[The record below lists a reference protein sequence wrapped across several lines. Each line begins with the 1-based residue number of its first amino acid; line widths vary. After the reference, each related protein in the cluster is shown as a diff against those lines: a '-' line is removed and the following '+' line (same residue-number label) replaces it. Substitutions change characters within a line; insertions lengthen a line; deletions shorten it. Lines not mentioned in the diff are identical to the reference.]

1 MPSSRSPRRSAV
13 AVLVAALVVTTGTAV
28 AVAAPSWG
36 PADTSADAAADALP
50 TGGIQFGAAASPPP
64 TSPAPPPPTTPP
76 SSTPPPSTPPPTGTS
91 RPEDFGA
98 RGDGVTDDTA
108 ALQRAFDAART
119 GTTVVLA
126 AGRTYA
132 HSAVLHLRTAG
143 LHLTGPGTLLATA
156 EATSSVWI
164 EADDVLVDG
173 GVVVRTATTTRRWEA
188 WEQMGLRIVGRS
200 GVVLRSVTVDGS
212 AAAGI
217 YVGNGAT
224 AFVLDHV
231 TVQNTRADGIH
242 VTAGANHGTVTS
254 PTVRD
259 SGDDGV
265 AVVSYAQDGT
275 PCHDITVV
283 SPTVLGT
290 AWGRGLSVVGGTRIT
305 ETDIDVRNTSAAA
318 VYVASEGAP
327 WFTTAAQQVLIS
339 GGSIT
344 GANSDT
350 TVDHGAVFVLSG
362 RRGIVPADVTVSDL
376 RITGTR
382 ASASR
387 NLGVITYGDA
397 PSDVLFSD
405 IAISGGPRL
414 AYQGNTPA
422 SAYRLVGVTHD
433 GVTVPVSG

>member
-1 MPSSRSPRRSAV
+1 MSVSRFTPARAV
-13 AVLVAALVVTTGTAV
+13 AVVLAAAVVTGSAV

-36 PADTSADAAADALP
+36 SPDAPSAPTAGSGYP
-50 TGGIQFGAAASPPP
+50 TGAIRFGTTSGPTASPPP
-64 TSPAPPPPTTPP
+64 PTPPGPTASPTPPTAV
-76 SSTPPPSTPPPTGTS
+76 ST
-91 RPEDFGA
+91 PEDFGA
-98 RGDGVTDDTA
+98 RGDGSTDDTA
-108 ALQRAFDAART
+108 ALQRAFDATSAGAT
-119 GTTVVLA
+119 LLLG

-132 HSAVLHLRTAG
+132 HSGVLHLRTKG
-143 LHLTGPGTLLATA
+143 LHLTGRGTLLATA

-173 GVVVRTATTTRRWEA
+173 GVVVRTATTTRRWDA

-200 GVVLRSVTVDGS
+200 GVVVRSVTVDGS

-242 VTAGANHGTVTS
+242 MTGGANHGTVTS

-275 PCHDITVV
+275 PCHDISVV

-290 AWGRGLSVVGGTRIT
+290 TWGRGLSVVGGTRIT

-327 WFTTAAQQVLIS
+327 WFTAAAEQVLVS

-344 GANSDT
+344 GANTST
-350 TVDHGAVFVLSG
+350 TVDHGAVLVLSG
-362 RRGIVPADVTVSDL
+362 RTGVVPRDVTVQGL
-376 RITGTR
+376 RVAATR

-397 PSDVLFSD
+397 PSTVTFSD
-405 IAISGGPRL
+405 IAISGGPRT
-414 AYQGNTPA
+414 AYQGNTPS
-422 SAYRLVGVTHD
+422 SAFRLVRVTHD
-433 GVTVPVSG
+433 GVVVPVGG

>member
-1 MPSSRSPRRSAV
+1 MPASRLPRARVIAVASAV
-13 AVLVAALVVTTGTAV
+13 VAVTCTAV

-36 PADTSADAAADALP
+36 AADVPSDVAVTAAP
-50 TGGIQFGAAASPPP
+50 IGAIRFATTGPP
-64 TSPAPPPPTTPP
+64 TAGPTAVPTAGPTAPP
-76 SSTPPPSTPPPTGTS
+76 SSTTPTPPSGTTT

-98 RGDGVTDDTA
+98 RGDGSTDDTA
-108 ALQRAFDAART
+108 ALQRAFDASPT
-119 GTTVVLA
+119 GATVVLA

-132 HSAVLHLRTAG
+132 HLGVLHLRTAG
-143 LHLTGPGTLLATA
+143 LHVTGPGTLLATA

-173 GVVVRTATTTRRWEA
+173 GLVIRTATTTRRWEA

-200 GVVLRSVTVDGS
+200 GVVVRSVTVDGS

-217 YVGNGAT
+217 YIGNGAT

-231 TVQNTRADGIH
+231 TVQDTRADGIH
-242 VTAGANHGTVTS
+242 VTGGANHGTLTS
-254 PTVRD
+254 PVVRN

-265 AVVSYAQDGT
+265 AVVSYGRDGT

-283 SPTVLGT
+283 APTVLGT
-290 AWGRGLSVVGGTRIT
+290 TWGRGLSVVGGTRVT
-305 ETDIDVRNTSAAA
+305 ETDIDVRDTSAAA

-327 WFTTAAQQVLIS
+327 WFTTAAQQVVVT
-339 GGSIT
+339 GGSIS
-344 GANSDT
+344 GANTDRD
-350 TVDHGAVFVLSG
+350 VDHGAVLVLSG
-362 RRGIVPADVTVSDL
+362 RTGVVPADITVQGL
-376 RITGTR
+376 RIVGTR
-382 ASASR
+382 SSASR

-397 PSDVLFSD
+397 PARVLFAG
-405 IAISGGPRL
+405 IAISGGPRS

-433 GVTVPVSG
+433 GVPVPVGG